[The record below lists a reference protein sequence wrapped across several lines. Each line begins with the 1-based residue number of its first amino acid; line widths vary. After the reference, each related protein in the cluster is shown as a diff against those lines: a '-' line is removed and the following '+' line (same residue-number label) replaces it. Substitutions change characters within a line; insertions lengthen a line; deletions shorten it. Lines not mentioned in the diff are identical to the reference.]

1 MAKQHMSIRM
11 SEDDK
16 RLLDAVVYVTG
27 TQQIDVLVSGLHLYT
42 ENLSEG
48 EQEKIRQAI
57 EIRK

>member
-11 SEDDK
+11 TEADK

-27 TQQIDVLVSGLHLYT
+27 EQQIDVLVSGLHLYM
-42 ENLSEG
+42 ESLSDEQ
-48 EQEKIRQAI
+48 QEKIKQAV